1 MLPKQ
6 SCVSAFE
13 GFHKDGKRTP
23 CVYLTAADGQII
35 ALSAKL
41 MVDLIAVCNN
51 GAGEIF

>member
-13 GFHKDGKRTP
+13 GFHEVGKRTP
-23 CVYLTAADGQII
+23 CVYPAAADGQII